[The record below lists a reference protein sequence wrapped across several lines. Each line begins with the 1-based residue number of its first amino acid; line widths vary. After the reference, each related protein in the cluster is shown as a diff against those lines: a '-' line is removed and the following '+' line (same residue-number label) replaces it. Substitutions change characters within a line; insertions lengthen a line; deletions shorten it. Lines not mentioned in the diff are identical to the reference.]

1 MPKNETSQTKEIKIV
16 PSDIAKMTED
26 AIGEALR
33 LIRDQAKLVRTRKQL
48 NELQELR
55 AQLNER
61 LDQFLNIHM
70 NALDR
75 HPEVN
80 QIIEELTRIALGVEV
95 AVKEIRSFK
104 GAVEKGT
111 EILGYVDRFLQLLKG
126 VGEIF
131 F

>member
-1 MPKNETSQTKEIKIV
+1 
-16 PSDIAKMTED
+16 
-26 AIGEALR
+26 
-33 LIRDQAKLVRTRKQL
+33 
-48 NELQELR
+48 
-55 AQLNER
+55 
-61 LDQFLNIHM
+61 M

>member
-55 AQLNER
+55 AQLNDR

>member
-55 AQLNER
+55 AQLNQR